1 MRFFFQIKLCNSF
14 IKFFVLEEKKLY
26 MNVLYSLCFL
36 KDKKNKILLKYFK
49 KHISIYDFLG

>member
-1 MRFFFQIKLCNSF
+1 MNIKMRFFFQIKLCNSF

-36 KDKKNKILLKYFK
+36 KDKKNKILLKYF
-49 KHISIYDFLG
+49 